1 MSILSEKMLKELIT
15 DEFCC
20 FPRLK
25 QIECFLNS
33 LYESGHTEVTP
44 QEITQLFKDAN
55 MRPSQSPKKIRCG
68 VFKVREYLD
77 SMTTSK
83 DDEQVSRV
91 SIKRIADDLYKISLK
106 N

>member
-1 MSILSEKMLKELIT
+1 MSLLSENILKELIT
-15 DEFCC
+15 DNFACLS
-20 FPRLK
+20 RIN
-25 QIECFLNS
+25 QIEGFLRS
-33 LYESGHTEVTP
+33 LYDAGHTKVTP